1 MNKIDSKV
9 QVGYK
14 VSGNDL
20 EVSEA
25 RAMSG
30 TSEVLR
36 GQSMHKTECVEK
48 GLCHQRDYH
57 NHTEAGNKMSSNYSS
72 ALSHLC
78 PIGHTKQL
86 QETKDSEWHGAQQR
100 ASS

>member
-1 MNKIDSKV
+1 MKKIDSKV

-14 VSGNDL
+14 VLGNDL

-30 TSEVLR
+30 TSEVWR
-36 GQSMHKTECVEK
+36 GLSMHKTECVGK

-57 NHTEAGNKMSSNYSS
+57 NHIEAGSKMSSNYSS
-72 ALSHLC
+72 ALSQLC

-86 QETKDSEWHGAQQR
+86 RETKDSEWHGAQQ
-100 ASS
+100 